1 MKHLVLAA
9 AVFAAMCGITIGTV
23 ATEFATPASAATAT
37 AVTVDVYK
45 DAN

>member
-9 AVFAAMCGITIGTV
+9 AVFAAMCGITIATV
-23 ATEFATPASAATAT
+23 GSDFATPASAATAPAT
-37 AVTVDVYK
+37 TIDVYK